1 MIAFEHRLI
10 ARRSQGPT
18 IVVDSLVDMTAKL
31 RPGLAIEAVE
41 IGLIALA

>member
-1 MIAFEHRLI
+1 VLD
-10 ARRSQGPT
+10 G
-18 IVVDSLVDMTAKL
+18 LVDMTAKL